1 MSMTN
6 KDPLLQEII
15 ELDQQY
21 YMNVFGERSPL
32 LFTSATGSWLQA
44 SDGRSYLDLL
54 AGIAVNV
61 LGHQHP
67 AIQQAIQS
75 AASKLLHCSNLYY
88 IESQSRL
95 AEKCCQASAMDKIF
109 FCNSGAEANEA
120 AIKLVRAYHH
130 KKGEQ
135 RSRILSARESFHGR
149 TLATVTATG
158 QAKYNSI
165 FAPLPEGFDYVD
177 FNDIEDLKRK
187 LSPDVGGILLEL
199 IQGESGVHPV
209 NQEYAEAVAALCA
222 EEGILLII
230 DEVQTGIGRTGAFTA
245 AQSYGIEADIIT
257 LAKGLGGGLPI
268 GAMLAKAEVAAAFS
282 PGDHGSTFG
291 GNPFVCEV
299 ALAVLTTIKDKN
311 LIPEA
316 KRKGELLKSSL
327 ATVDGITEVRGLGLM
342 LGIELESDQ
351 AIEIKEALCEAGILV
366 GSVGTRTLRILPPL
380 TISDEELG
388 CFAEKI
394 ESIITK

>member
-1 MSMTN
+1 MTYN
-6 KDPLLQEII
+6 DPLLQEII

-21 YMNVFGERSPL
+21 YMNVFGARSPL
-32 LFTSATGSWLQA
+32 LFTAAEGSWLRA
-44 SDGRSYLDLL
+44 SDGQSYLDLL
-54 AGIAVNV
+54 GGIAVNV

-67 AIQQAIQS
+67 AMQQAIQS

-88 IESQSRL
+88 IESQSLL
-95 AEKCCQASAMDKIF
+95 AQKCCEASAMDKVF

-120 AIKLVRAYHH
+120 AIKLVRAYHN

-135 RSRILSARESFHGR
+135 RSRILSAQESFHGR

-158 QAKYNSI
+158 QAKYNSL
-165 FAPLPEGFDYVD
+165 FTPLPEGFDYVA

-209 NQEYAEAVAALCA
+209 SLAYAQEVAAICA

-245 AQSYGIEADIIT
+245 AQHYGIEADIIT

-268 GAMLAKAEVAAAFS
+268 GAMLAKAEVAAAFG

-299 ALAVLTTIKDKN
+299 ALAVLTAIEDEN
-311 LIPEA
+311 LVHEA
-316 KRKGELLKSSL
+316 KRKGELLKASL
-327 ATVDGITEVRGLGLM
+327 ASIPGIVEVRGLGLM
-342 LGIELESDQ
+342 LGIELESTQ
-351 AIEIKEALCEAGILV
+351 AVETKEALREAGILV
-366 GSVGTRTLRILPPL
+366 GSVGTKTLRILPAL
-380 TISDEELG
+380 TIKDEELG

-394 ESIITK
+394 EKILSK

>member
-1 MSMTN
+1 MTYN
-6 KDPLLQEII
+6 DPILQEII

-32 LFTSATGSWLQA
+32 LFTAAEGSWLRA
-44 SDGRSYLDLL
+44 SDGQSYLDLL
-54 AGIAVNV
+54 GGIAVNV
-61 LGHQHP
+61 LGHKHP
-67 AIQQAIQS
+67 AMQQAIQS

-95 AEKCCQASAMDKIF
+95 AQKCCEASAMDKVF

-120 AIKLVRAYHH
+120 VIKLVRAYHN
-130 KKGEQ
+130 KKGVQ
-135 RSRILSARESFHGR
+135 RSRILSAQESFHGR

-158 QAKYNSI
+158 QAKYNKL
-165 FAPLPEGFDYVD
+165 FTPLPEGFDYVA

-209 NQEYAEAVAALCA
+209 SLAYAQEVAAICA
-222 EEGILLII
+222 EKGILLII

-245 AQSYGIEADIIT
+245 AQHYGIEADIIT

-268 GAMLAKAEVAAAFS
+268 GAMLAKADVAAAFA

-299 ALAVLTTIKDKN
+299 ALAVLTAIEEEH
-311 LIPEA
+311 LVHEA
-316 KRKGELLKSSL
+316 KRKGELLKASL
-327 ATVDGITEVRGLGLM
+327 TSIPGIVDVRGLGLM
-342 LGIELESDQ
+342 LGIELES
-351 AIEIKEALCEAGILV
+351 AHAVETKEALREAGILV
-366 GSVGTRTLRILPPL
+366 GSVGQKTLRILPAL
-380 TISDEELG
+380 TIKDEELG

-394 ESIITK
+394 EAILSK